1 MNKKN
6 NSIIKMDVKFSRFP
20 KFIFLVMNMILI
32 IQCLVKQFTIIFQDN
47 WLHNQQSR
55 QDLLFVYLFMCWT
68 KNVFVYSFSHLITL
82 FSTSC
87 SKSSHK
93 NSSLNHLLVICLDVF
108 FHMQNIN
115 KTNTY

>member
-20 KFIFLVMNMILI
+20 KFIFIVTNIILI